1 MKWYKGRVNYAIM
14 MHSKFEEESMFKQLL
29 GFSDEK
35 RMASQ
40 LCKAYFESSGFE
52 AEALEDG
59 KDLGDWLGLGE
70 KLMVSEVKSFD
81 HKTGNFIFC
90 FLTTDS
96 DNNLVKNQSR
106 LNIKK
111 SGDGFIFTAGN
122 RCIEVVGSNQ
132 VSSLKAV
139 IEMAKSVSEAV

>member
-1 MKWYKGRVNYAIM
+1 MI
-14 MHSKFEEESMFKQLL
+14 KQLL
-29 GFSDEK
+29 GLSDEK

-40 LCKAYFESSGFE
+40 LCKAYFEFSGFE

-59 KDLGDWLGLGE
+59 NDLGDWLGLGD

-81 HKTGNFIFC
+81 QKTGDFIFC
-90 FLTTDS
+90 FLTTDK

-111 SGDGFIFTAGN
+111 SGGGFIFTAGN
-122 RCIEVVGSNQ
+122 KHEEVSGKNE

-139 IEMAKSVSEAV
+139 IEMAKTVSEVV